1 MKTGDFELARVAIEE
16 ALDIQLHEVPNVLL
30 YARLAKVAAHQGD
43 AVTALENLRRAA
55 TVLRIYTDIYRCKAE
70 DPADQPVVDNFGD
83 TVVLDSI
90 EREVAAKMCAPAYD
104 YLYWQQRS
112 LESLQWEARLTH
124 IFYEAQAS
132 M

>member
-1 MKTGDFELARVAIEE
+1 M
-16 ALDIQLHEVPNVLL
+16 LL

-70 DPADQPVVDNFGD
+70 DRADQPVVDKFGN
-83 TVVLDSI
+83 TVALDSI
-90 EREVAAKMCAPAYD
+90 EREVAVEMCAPAYD

-112 LESLQWEARLTH
+112 LESLQWEARLTD
-124 IFYEAQAS
+124 IFYEARAGV
-132 M
+132 